1 MKDSLVVA
9 EDPSRE
15 TDVTVTPGFNGPMPA
30 TSGWN
35 RIDCCA
41 CGSHERQ
48 RREIPRA
55 EARRKGRGG
64 LVRSV
69 AIGSWIRL
77 GRQYPASS
85 DRQDEGQ
92 QDISKLGRSQ
102 LEPVGRPSSRHR
114 AILPPCTS
122 VGNVAAMGIYAKR
135 PARMIGQLFGDGFV
149 LLWTVGWAIV
159 GIFVHRVI
167 EVLATPAR
175 ETARTA
181 TRLAE
186 NFREAAAEAAK
197 VPVAGEQMRRP
208 LDAAAVT
215 LGNLITSANDQVAS
229 IERLALIVGWL
240 VFLIPVT
247 IVVAFWLPRR
257 IRFYRQAR
265 ASQVFLDAL
274 PDLDLFALRAMA
286 AQPLYVLAEISDDP
300 VKAWRSGDQ
309 AVINQLAELELRRNG
324 LQLPDTLRAVSSEA
338 SIG

>member
-1 MKDSLVVA
+1 MAAL
-9 EDPSRE
+9 E
-15 TDVTVTPGFNGPMPA
+15 TPGHPA
-30 TSGWN
+30 IFRSM
-35 RIDCCA
+35 
-41 CGSHERQ
+41 GS
-48 RREIPRA
+48 
-55 EARRKGRGG
+55 
-64 LVRSV
+64 
-69 AIGSWIRL
+69 
-77 GRQYPASS
+77 
-85 DRQDEGQ
+85 
-92 QDISKLGRSQ
+92 
-102 LEPVGRPSSRHR
+102 
-114 AILPPCTS
+114 
-122 VGNVAAMGIYAKR
+122 VAAMGIYAKR

-149 LLWTVGWAIV
+149 VLWTIGWAII

-167 EVLATPAR
+167 EILAVPAR

-186 NFREAAAEAAK
+186 NFREAATEAAK
-197 VPVAGEQMRRP
+197 VPVAGEQLRRP
-208 LDAAAVT
+208 FDAASVT
-215 LGNLITSANDQVAS
+215 LGNLITSANDQVTS

-300 VKAWRSGDQ
+300 VKAWRSGDR
-309 AVINQLAELELRRNG
+309 AVINQLAEVELRRNG
-324 LQLPDTLRAVSSEA
+324 LRLPDTLRALSSEA

>member
-1 MKDSLVVA
+1 
-9 EDPSRE
+9 
-15 TDVTVTPGFNGPMPA
+15 
-30 TSGWN
+30 
-35 RIDCCA
+35 
-41 CGSHERQ
+41 
-48 RREIPRA
+48 
-55 EARRKGRGG
+55 
-64 LVRSV
+64 
-69 AIGSWIRL
+69 
-77 GRQYPASS
+77 
-85 DRQDEGQ
+85 
-92 QDISKLGRSQ
+92 
-102 LEPVGRPSSRHR
+102 
-114 AILPPCTS
+114 
-122 VGNVAAMGIYAKR
+122 MGIYAKR
-135 PARMIGQLFGDGFV
+135 PGRMIGQLFGDSFV

-175 ETARTA
+175 EAARTA
-181 TRLAE
+181 TLLAE

-197 VPVAGEQMRRP
+197 VPVAGEQLRRP

-229 IERLALIVGWL
+229 IERLALLVGWL

-300 VKAWRSGDQ
+300 VKAWRSGDR
-309 AVINQLAELELRRNG
+309 AVINQLAEVELRRNG
-324 LQLPDTLRAVSSEA
+324 LRLPDTLRALSSEA